1 MIIDSHAHFEP
12 RMLGETDLI
21 AKLDAAG
28 VDKVALIPAMNDPL
42 PHVPEFVLAA
52 SRALMQS
59 SLTRPLAEA
68 AHRFTLTREGNLR
81 LGGAVYNIYPQP
93 DNEPAFA
100 LVRKHPERFL
110 AWAFLNPRGNPQVLD
125 DLEKWRHE
133 KGMIGVK
140 LHPHWHDY
148 TTDLLFPLFERMQEL
163 NLPALI
169 HLGFGKRGD
178 FRAIAEKFPRLKI
191 ISAHA
196 GFPFYQDMW
205 NFARN
210 HNIYVDLSSPYIDEN
225 LARAAVKVMGADRC
239 LYGTDA
245 PYGFSDVHHGYDYTE
260 IRGWIE
266 RLPVS
271 AAEKDKI
278 FSGNFRELVKI

>member
-28 VDKVALIPAMNDPL
+28 VDKVAVIPAMNDPL
-42 PHVPEFVLAA
+42 PHVPEYLLGTARFM
-52 SRALMQS
+52 MQTNI
-59 SLTRPLAEA
+59 TRPLAEL
-68 AHRFTLTREGNLR
+68 AHRLTLTDAGNLK
-81 LGGAVYNIYPQP
+81 LSGQEYAIYPFP
-93 DNEPAFA
+93 DNSAAFA
-100 LVRKHPERFL
+100 LVEKYPERFL
-110 AWAFLNPRGNPQVLD
+110 AWAFLNPRNNPNVLD
-125 DLEKWRHE
+125 DLEKWRHRR
-133 KGMIGVK
+133 GMIGVK

-178 FRAIAEKFPRLKI
+178 YRAIAEKFPRLKI
-191 ISAHA
+191 IAAHA

-205 NFARN
+205 HFAKN

-225 LARAAVKVMGADRC
+225 LAGAAVKAMGADRC

-245 PYGFSDVHHGYDYTE
+245 PYGFSDEHRGYDYTE

-271 AAEKDKI
+271 AAEKRKI
-278 FSGNFRELVKI
+278 FSGNFLGVVNL